1 MSATRSNSHSSRKP
15 LSAYAKL
22 RKQRYDKQYHLDI
35 AVFGFSRWSERMRE
49 TGRVDDDGCNTQR
62 RDTKGKFSTGY
73 VTPLRTAKEE
83 INDFL
88 NDLTG
93 VPSTVRFCLIC
104 TEPQRSCRCRD
115 ILGLNCT
122 TEQCLILIN
131 RFEPRY
137 HLAYRDLEEG
147 PNVDVAALRDRL
159 KNHVI

>member
-1 MSATRSNSHSSRKP
+1 
-15 LSAYAKL
+15 
-22 RKQRYDKQYHLDI
+22 
-35 AVFGFSRWSERMRE
+35 MRE

-93 VPSTVRFCLIC
+93 VPSTVKFCLIC

-137 HLAYRDLEEG
+137 HSAYRDLEEG